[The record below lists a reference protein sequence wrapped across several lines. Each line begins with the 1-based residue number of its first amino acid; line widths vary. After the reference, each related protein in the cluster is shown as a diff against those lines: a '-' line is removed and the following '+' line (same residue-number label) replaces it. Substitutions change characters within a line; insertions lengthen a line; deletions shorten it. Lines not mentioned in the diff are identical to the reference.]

1 MRKKS
6 IYNFYPKNIIFHIAI
21 FTEKFGINFSK
32 YLKKVRI
39 SKAKLF
45 LTETRLT
52 LTEICEKV
60 GYTELGYFSRVFK
73 EETGMTP
80 SQYRKETFVK

>member
-1 MRKKS
+1 
-6 IYNFYPKNIIFHIAI
+6 
-21 FTEKFGINFSK
+21 
-32 YLKKVRI
+32 

-80 SQYRKETFVK
+80 SQYRKGTFVK

>member
-1 MRKKS
+1 
-6 IYNFYPKNIIFHIAI
+6 
-21 FTEKFGINFSK
+21 EKFGINFSK

-80 SQYRKETFVK
+80 SQYRKGTFVK

>member
-1 MRKKS
+1 
-6 IYNFYPKNIIFHIAI
+6 
-21 FTEKFGINFSK
+21 
-32 YLKKVRI
+32 
-39 SKAKLF
+39 
-45 LTETRLT
+45 T

-80 SQYRKETFVK
+80 SQYRKGTFVK